1 MGMHGLSR
9 VTSFEDGSDVQT
21 FEMKGYAFP
30 STVFAAPGSGYSIT
44 VAYSVDGG
52 VNYTNWAAGSVTSFT
67 ESVFDAPIS
76 HLKFTRAQTESP
88 TTFAESRAGVC

>member
-52 VNYTNWAAGSVTSFT
+52 VNYDNWAAGTVTSYT
-67 ESVFDAPIS
+67 TSVFDAPIS
-76 HLKFTRAQTESP
+76 HLKFTRAQTSSP
-88 TTFAESRAGVC
+88 ATGNESRAGVC

>member
-9 VTSFEDGSDVQT
+9 VTSFEDGNDVQT

-30 STVFAAPGSGYSIT
+30 STVFADPGSGYSIA

-52 VNYTNWAAGSVTSFT
+52 VNYTNWSAGTVSSFT
-67 ESVFDAPIS
+67 ESVFDAPVS
-76 HLKFTRAQTESP
+76 HIKFTRSQTESP
-88 TTFAESRAGVC
+88 ATGSTCRAGVC